1 VDELFYN
8 PLHPYSQALLESIPR
23 LGAKKGRDQRL
34 ASISGSV
41 PDPYNLPKGCPFHPR
56 CVKRVPNVCD
66 REEPP
71 NIKVEEGHA
80 VRCVLYK

>member
-1 VDELFYN
+1 MFYE
-8 PLHPYSQALLESIPR
+8 PLHPYTQALMQSIPR
-23 LGAKKGRDQRL
+23 LGARKGRGERL
-34 ASISGSV
+34 ASIRGSV

-56 CVKRVPNVCD
+56 CAKRVPNVCD

-71 NIKVEEGHA
+71 NLTVDEGHE